1 MTAADH
7 ATPPSPVSGRF
18 APSPSGPMHL
28 GNARTALLAWL
39 DVRAR
44 GGRMLLRVED
54 LDRDRCRSQW
64 IDLMRHDLEWLGL
77 DWDEETQPQSL
88 RDQAY
93 GAALDRLREYGLVY
107 PCFCSRRELAV
118 ASAPH
123 GPADTPYPGTCRALT
138 GGERAERI
146 AEGRRPAQRV
156 ALPDHTLTVTDRLCG
171 VVSQRLARDVGDII
185 VRRSDGLYAY
195 QLAVVVDDAA
205 DGVTDVVRGD
215 DLLSSAARQVALQ
228 QLLGLPHPAYAH
240 VPLVLGDDGQ
250 RLAKRHGAVAVAD
263 LRAAGATARG
273 VVGALAGSAGIGGG
287 GAVAAAEL
295 IEGFELTRVGGRPWR
310 LAPGTRV
317 LSGRGKRH
325 G

>member
-54 LDRDRCRSQW
+54 LDRDRCRPRW

-77 DWDEETQPQSL
+77 DWDEDTQPQSR
-88 RDQAY
+88 RDPAY
-93 GAALDRLREYGLVY
+93 DVALDRLWTLGLVY

-123 GPADTPYPGTCRALT
+123 GPADAPYPGTCRALT
-138 GGERAERI
+138 DGERAQRI
-146 AEGRRPAQRV
+146 AEGRRPALRV
-156 ALPDHTLTVTDRLCG
+156 ALPDRALSITDRLCG
-171 VVSQRLARDVGDII
+171 VVSQQLAADVGDII

-205 DGVTDVVRGD
+205 DGVSHVVRGD
-215 DLLSSAARQVALQ
+215 DLLSSTPRQVALQ
-228 QLLGLPHPAYAH
+228 QLLGLPTPAYAH
-240 VPLVLGDDGQ
+240 VPLVLGLDGE
-250 RLAKRHGAVAVAD
+250 RLAKRHGAVSLLE
-263 LRAAGATARG
+263 LRERG
-273 VVGALAGSAGIGGG
+273 VTSQRLIGLLAGLSGIGDGG
-287 GAVAAAEL
+287 PARPAEL
-295 IEGFELTRVGGRPWR
+295 VAGFRLEDVTREPVRMDTAAVG
-310 LAPGTRV
+310 V
-317 LSGRGKRH
+317 L
-325 G
+325 

>member
-54 LDRDRCRSQW
+54 LDRDRCRPQW
-64 IDLMRHDLEWLGL
+64 IDLMRRDLEWLGL
-77 DWDEETQPQSL
+77 DWDEEAQPQSL
-88 RDQAY
+88 RDGAY
-93 GAALDRLREYGLVY
+93 DAALDRLREQGLVY

-123 GPADTPYPGTCRALT
+123 GPADTPYPGTCRALSD
-138 GGERAERI
+138 GQRAERI

-156 ALPDHTLTVTDRLCG
+156 ALPDHTLSITDRLCG
-171 VVSQRLARDVGDII
+171 VVSQRLAADVGDII

-205 DGVTDVVRGD
+205 DGVSDVVRGD
-215 DLLSSAARQVALQ
+215 DLLGSTPRQVALQ
-228 QLLGLPHPAYAH
+228 QMLGLPTPAYAH
-240 VPLVLGDDGQ
+240 VPLVLGRDGE
-250 RLAKRHGAVAVAD
+250 RLAKRHGPVSLLE
-263 LRAAGATARG
+263 LRERG
-273 VVGALAGSAGIGGG
+273 VSPERLLGYLAALSGIGAGDPARPAELVPG
-287 GAVAAAEL
+287 FGLEHVTREPARVDAAAIAAL
-295 IEGFELTRVGGRPWR
+295 
-310 LAPGTRV
+310 
-317 LSGRGKRH
+317 
-325 G
+325 

>member
-205 DGVTDVVRGD
+205 DGVSDVVRGD
-215 DLLSSAARQVALQ
+215 DLLGSTPRQVALQ
-228 QLLGLPHPAYAH
+228 QMLGLPTPAYAH
-240 VPLVLGDDGQ
+240 VSLVLGPDGE
-250 RLAKRHGAVAVAD
+250 RLAKRHGPVSLRELRERGVTPERLVGQLAALSGIGVGDPARPAD
-263 LRAAGATARG
+263 LVPGFRLEDVTRDPARVDPAAIS
-273 VVGALAGSAGIGGG
+273 AL
-287 GAVAAAEL
+287 
-295 IEGFELTRVGGRPWR
+295 
-310 LAPGTRV
+310 
-317 LSGRGKRH
+317 
-325 G
+325 